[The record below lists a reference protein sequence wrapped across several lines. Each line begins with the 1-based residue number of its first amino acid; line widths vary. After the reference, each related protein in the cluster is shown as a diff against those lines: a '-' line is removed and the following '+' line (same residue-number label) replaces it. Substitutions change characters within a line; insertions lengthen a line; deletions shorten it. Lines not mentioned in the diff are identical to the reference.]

1 MTFNEASQRLS
12 RIGLTEHDVRQLWR
26 VQTRDV
32 IIQDLLDEFEQSCI
46 IADQK
51 IDGYYVTEPTLP

>member
-51 IDGYYVTEPTLP
+51 IDEWDHDPTLP

>member
-32 IIQDLLDEFEQSCI
+32 IIQDLLDEFEKDCI
-46 IADQK
+46 IEDQK

>member
-46 IADQK
+46 IADQQ
-51 IDGYYVTEPTLP
+51 IDEWDHDPTLP